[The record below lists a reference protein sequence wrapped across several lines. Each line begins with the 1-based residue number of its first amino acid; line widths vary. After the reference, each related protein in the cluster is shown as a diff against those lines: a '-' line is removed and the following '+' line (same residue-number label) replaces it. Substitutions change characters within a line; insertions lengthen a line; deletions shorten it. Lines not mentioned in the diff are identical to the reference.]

1 MRKIVFLL
9 LAFAIALALV
19 SCSDGTSGH
28 VGYNYGVLTSVSGP
42 EGEADFINKAYE
54 AQFSLIPS
62 ATVTDSYVYMDGVYE
77 DTGALILSA
86 CALAEQSLEGCVF
99 EGSYEMVLHAVYL
112 KEVESFIY
120 RKSYGKE

>member
-9 LAFAIALALV
+9 LAFAAVLT

-77 DTGALILSA
+77 DTGSLILSA